1 MNYINSHCRGCTLKT
16 AYGEWQG
23 KLKNVC
29 LERKKIYA
37 IGTVQWR
44 ADHYRQTVNYTLY
57 IVCIYIHNTLYTA
70 DVWFAISA
78 SHLITIQDI
87 KFTLIWLQR
96 HTPAGQW
103 CGAPNPAQTFHAE
116 FKGKKQKSSG
126 GARPFKRNG
135 KY

>member
-1 MNYINSHCRGCTLKT
+1 MSLQRLHI
-16 AYGEWQG
+16 
-23 KLKNVC
+23 KNGVGRMTRKV
-29 LERKKIYA
+29 EKRMFRKKKKLCYRRC
-37 IGTVQWR
+37 TVTCGPLSS
-44 ADHYRQTVNYTLY
+44 DSELY
-57 IVCIYIHNTLYTA
+57 VISFIYIHNTLYTA

-96 HTPAGQW
+96 HNPAGQW